1 MAIRVLE
8 PSSIPADSQ
17 KQRAQAS
24 KQNPSILPA
33 RALIPG
39 VPFIRWQEAARLKY
53 HDKNIVNP
61 SIVAMY
67 AMILEFGGK
76 DRKILEQADFETELN
91 KFNTSSSK
99 ISKAWTTTDLKASI
113 ARGVPVYVFLP
124 LTPVAHPLYL
134 MFEMGIT
141 LGQVK
146 GVELTD
152 KGRPRSNALGR
163 MVSLEDFGKIYE
175 QMNLMNP
182 INESV
187 YAAARLVIGYDDNK
201 KVFIVHD
208 PSFGPA
214 FEISYDDFDKMWQ
227 ATDRNY
233 GVMSPN
239 DYSERVPEENP
250 SHVYRDRT
258 PDEQAAMHFVYG
270 YALDCLGRLVEAEEH
285 FKKGIAIPGISKGY
299 EFLLRFELA
308 LNLVERGDFVHAPEE
323 AEKAKALVPE
333 LPLTWDFLAKAY
345 MASPGKGNQE
355 KANEAEKKAKALQK
369 DQQALKIVARTLPS
383 DFWIQYLA
391 PVRGWGGETSPKEK

>member
-1 MAIRVLE
+1 
-8 PSSIPADSQ
+8 
-17 KQRAQAS
+17 
-24 KQNPSILPA
+24 
-33 RALIPG
+33 
-39 VPFIRWQEAARLKY
+39 
-53 HDKNIVNP
+53 
-61 SIVAMY
+61 MY

-124 LTPVAHPLYL
+124 LIPVAHPLYL

-285 FKKGIAIPGISKGY
+285 FKKGIAIPRISKGY